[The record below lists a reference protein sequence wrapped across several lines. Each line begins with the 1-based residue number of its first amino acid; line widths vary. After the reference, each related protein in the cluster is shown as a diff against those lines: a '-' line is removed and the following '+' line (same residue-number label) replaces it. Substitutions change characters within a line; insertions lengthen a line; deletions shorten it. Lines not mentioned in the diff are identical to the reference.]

1 MKNHTKNY
9 FLQKNEKKYGLAVGD
24 NNPAEIAQ
32 MGIFTQINSQNAYS
46 GVLFCYYALIF
57 LIFLCFFKFFP

>member
-1 MKNHTKNY
+1 MVSQWGIIT
-9 FLQKNEKKYGLAVGD
+9 
-24 NNPAEIAQ
+24 PAEIAQ